1 MSNKQQQSKDTKE
14 VSRVSSNG
22 YVSIKNR
29 TNQKQVLQV
38 DGELVELQ
46 PYGKIETNLI
56 EKDAKIKFAYWI
68 SKNIVQILNK

>member
-1 MSNKQQQSKDTKE
+1 MSGKQQQNKDTKE
-14 VSRVSSNG
+14 VSRVSANG
-22 YVSIKNR
+22 YASVKNR

-46 PYGKIETNLI
+46 PYGKIETNLN

>member
-1 MSNKQQQSKDTKE
+1 MSGKQQQSKDTKE
-14 VSRVSSNG
+14 VSRVSANG
-22 YVSIKNR
+22 YVSVKNR

-46 PYGKIETNLI
+46 PYGKIETNLN